1 MHKQAD
7 YCMMLFAAHIH
18 KAGYDDI
25 VIHATDT
32 DVLVLCV
39 AMLVVLLVRQSSG
52 LYLAAQNAILSHTHT
67 IAAKFEESGSSNT
80 CVSPYHQ
87 WI

>member
-7 YCMMLFAAHIH
+7 YCMMLFTAHIH

-39 AMLVVLLVRQSSG
+39 AMLVVLLVLQSSG
-52 LYLAAQNAILSHTHT
+52 LYLAAQNAILSHTHHCC
-67 IAAKFEESGSSNT
+67 K
-80 CVSPYHQ
+80 V
-87 WI
+87 